1 MYFIYCFHFYVHVI
15 TAAVCS
21 GHNFPAKWVIHVNGP
36 SWNEVDATD
45 KLEKTMKNCLTL
57 ADQKN
62 LKSLAIPAIGSG
74 RYVPRTSV
82 VVCKYCN
89 ESNIYCFLEVIW
101 TC

>member
-1 MYFIYCFHFYVHVI
+1 LYLII
-15 TAAVCS
+15 AAVCS

-36 SWNEVDATD
+36 SWNEVDATE

-74 RYVPRTSV
+74 RYVPSSIAV
-82 VVCKYCN
+82 IVCT
-89 ESNIYCFLEVIW
+89 F
-101 TC
+101 

>member
-1 MYFIYCFHFYVHVI
+1 MFIFF

-74 RYVPRTSV
+74 RYVPRTGG
-82 VVCKYCN
+82 VVCKYCS
-89 ESNIYCFLEVIW
+89 ESKICCFFGSYVNLLS
-101 TC
+101 

>member
-1 MYFIYCFHFYVHVI
+1 MLGAKELEFKSNAVCISLHCIIFYFYTLII
-15 TAAVCS
+15 AAVCS

-36 SWNEVDATD
+36 SWNEVDATE

-74 RYVPRTSV
+74 RYVPPSIAV
-82 VVCKYCN
+82 IVCT
-89 ESNIYCFLEVIW
+89 V
-101 TC
+101 